1 MSRLQTVRDL
11 RRANRRSVL
20 SALYFDGPS
29 SRVQL
34 SATTG
39 LSPATVGN
47 VIGDFLKEG
56 VLLETGQVESD
67 GGRPATLLDVGAE
80 QAFSVGVD
88 LGEEGVRV
96 ELFDLRLRR
105 VAATHGFTNSSEPA
119 VMVAL
124 IARLVDEVCASIP
137 VGGELL
143 GVGVGVPGIVDGRD
157 APVVHA
163 PSLGWKAVPLQA
175 MLASATGANVVIDNG
190 VKTMG
195 RAEAWFG
202 GGKGVDDLIVVLI
215 GTGVGAALLTNGV
228 VNRGVSSSAGEWGHT
243 KVVLNGKRCRCGAAG
258 CLEAYLGADA
268 IADRFRRFNKSLPV
282 QLSRD
287 EVLQRLCDDL
297 ELGRAPARRTLDET
311 ATYLAAGIGDLT
323 NLLNPSLIV
332 VGGDIGLLLGPALL
346 PLVRDRL
353 VQFAL
358 APAVERLTLALS
370 DFGPDAV
377 ALGAAT
383 LPIEQFLASGGNP
396 LPGGAPAPASTK
408 TIASVRSAS

>member
-1 MSRLQTVRDL
+1 MSKLKTVRDL

-96 ELFDLRLRR
+96 ELFDLRLSRL
-105 VAATHGFTNSSEPA
+105 AATHGFTHSSEPS

-353 VQFAL
+353 GQFAL
-358 APAVERLTLALS
+358 APAVERVTLALS

-383 LPIEQFLASGGNP
+383 LPIEQFLASGGNR
-396 LPGGAPAPASTK
+396 LSGGAPAPASAK

>member
-353 VQFAL
+353 GQFAL
-358 APAVERLTLALS
+358 APAVERVTLALS

>member
-1 MSRLQTVRDL
+1 MSKLQTVRDL

-268 IADRFRRFNKSLPV
+268 IADRFRRLNKSLPV
-282 QLSRD
+282 ELSRD

-353 VQFAL
+353 GQFAL

-383 LPIEQFLASGGNP
+383 LPIEQFLASGGNR
-396 LPGGAPAPASTK
+396 LPGGAPAPGSTK